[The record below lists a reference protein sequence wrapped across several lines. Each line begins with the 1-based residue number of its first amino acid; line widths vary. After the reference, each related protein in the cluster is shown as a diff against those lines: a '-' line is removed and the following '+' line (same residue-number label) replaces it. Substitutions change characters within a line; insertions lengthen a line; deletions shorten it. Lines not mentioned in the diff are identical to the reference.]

1 MIPLTL
7 NLTGTKRYGIA
18 YFPKFVVE
26 RCFRY
31 QSGMEEKEKRGMGV
45 LVGGSHPELASLILS
60 QLPVRQCEA
69 RIYLQSSRE
78 TFVDIKESIR
88 NREIFIIQ
96 TATQNVNSDIMELLI
111 MIYTCKTSSARS
123 VTVVMPYFPY
133 TRHIKLRKR
142 SPIVSKLLA
151 NMIKKAGANRMI
163 TLDLCRLEVHGFFSI
178 PLDNVRATSCI
189 VQHIREKVPN
199 YKNAVMVAKSP
210 MVVQKATSLADK
222 LGIGVAIFH
231 NSKGSS
237 GIGDFYQ
244 RRNNPD
250 DSSLTETM
258 SLILSGDVGGRIG
271 ILVDDV
277 MDEVEEFIQA
287 AVVLRKRGAYKV
299 IVVAT
304 HGIFTQSAPL
314 LLEDSMIDEIFV
326 TNTVPH
332 EMQKIQ
338 CPKIKTIDISPILS
352 EAIRR
357 TFNQESLSRFNSET
371 GACD

>member
-1 MIPLTL
+1 
-7 NLTGTKRYGIA
+7 
-18 YFPKFVVE
+18 
-26 RCFRY
+26 
-31 QSGMEEKEKRGMGV
+31 MEEKEKRGMAV

-69 RIYLQSSRE
+69 RVFLQSCRE
-78 TFVDIKESIR
+78 TFVDIRESIR

-133 TRHIKLRKR
+133 TRHMKLRKR

-151 NMIKKAGANRMI
+151 NMIKRAGANRMI
-163 TLDLCRLEVHGFFSI
+163 TLDLCRREVHGFFSI
-178 PLDNVRATSCI
+178 PLDNVPASSCI
-189 VQHIREKVPN
+189 VQHIRENVPN

-210 MVVQKATSLADK
+210 TVVRKATSLADK
-222 LGIGVAIFH
+222 LGVGVAIFH
-231 NSKGSS
+231 DSKEGADMETSLKGHGNSE
-237 GIGDFYQ
+237 
-244 RRNNPD
+244 
-250 DSSLTETM
+250 DSSALTENM
-258 SLILSGDVGGRIG
+258 SLILCGDVGGRIG

-338 CPKIKTIDISPILS
+338 CPKIKTIDVSPILS

-371 GACD
+371 GAYD